1 MGENGTFFDSTL
13 GYSQDWIHKYL
24 IQQQPFQN
32 SSFSIS
38 IPASRPRTAAPFS
51 FLPTTGRQRRSTA
64 TSLEERAKQKEH
76 DKNMLLAPGGA
87 LGDKVMRRGR
97 GWVIIEESTDEEGE
111 EAGESESDS
120 MDLDQSPSADTS
132 RPVSPS
138 KGMKGQKRTN
148 DDESEEGDEDESED
162 EDEHDPDADIELDD
176 HSEDEN
182 RRAGKWRYGEKK
194 SPKMK
199 VKKRGAP
206 TPGKEARKMIR
217 IAVSNQVMMKI
228 GSFYTMSKYSADSY
242 LAKFDI
248 RGDGSEVTWTQFPQA
263 LARANKYITGF
274 PPGGLPR
281 IKDDKVVFQASHPS
295 LWTGQAILEMKRIL
309 EENSFQCLPR
319 PLGAYRVLSLGYD
332 VATNHRTLGVLFDI
346 F

>member
-24 IQQQPFQN
+24 IQQQPFP
-32 SSFSIS
+32 SSGFSIS
-38 IPASRPRTAAPFS
+38 IPASRPRTAAQYSFS
-51 FLPTTGRQRRSTA
+51 SSTGRQRRSTA

-76 DKNMLLAPGGA
+76 DKHMLLAPGGA

-111 EAGESESDS
+111 GDGESESDS

-132 RPVSPS
+132 RPISPS
-138 KGMKGQKRTN
+138 KDLKSEKRTN

-176 HSEDEN
+176 HSEDESQG
-182 RRAGKWRYGEKK
+182 AGKWRFGEKK
-194 SPKMK
+194 GPKMK
-199 VKKRGAP
+199 AKKRGAP

-228 GSFYTMSKYSADSY
+228 GSFYTMSKFSADSY
-242 LAKFDI
+242 H
-248 RGDGSEVTWTQFPQA
+248 SEVRYSRRW
-263 LARANKYITGF
+263 L
-274 PPGGLPR
+274 
-281 IKDDKVVFQASHPS
+281 
-295 LWTGQAILEMKRIL
+295 
-309 EENSFQCLPR
+309 
-319 PLGAYRVLSLGYD
+319 
-332 VATNHRTLGVLFDI
+332 
-346 F
+346 

>member
-24 IQQQPFQN
+24 IQQQPFPS

-38 IPASRPRTAAPFS
+38 IPASRPRTAPSFS
-51 FLPTTGRQRRSTA
+51 FSSSTGRQRRSTA
-64 TSLEERAKQKEH
+64 TSFEERAKQKEH
-76 DKNMLLAPGGA
+76 DKHMLLAPGGA

-111 EAGESESDS
+111 ADGESDSDS

-132 RPVSPS
+132 RPISPS
-138 KGMKGQKRTN
+138 KDVNSQQRTN

-182 RRAGKWRYGEKK
+182 RRAGKWHFGEKK
-194 SPKMK
+194 GPKMK
-199 VKKRGAP
+199 MKKRGAP

-228 GSFYTMSKYSADSY
+228 GSFYNISKCPADSY
-242 LAKFDI
+242 PSKVRYS
-248 RGDGSEVTWTQFPQA
+248 RGW
-263 LARANKYITGF
+263 L
-274 PPGGLPR
+274 
-281 IKDDKVVFQASHPS
+281 
-295 LWTGQAILEMKRIL
+295 
-309 EENSFQCLPR
+309 
-319 PLGAYRVLSLGYD
+319 
-332 VATNHRTLGVLFDI
+332 
-346 F
+346 